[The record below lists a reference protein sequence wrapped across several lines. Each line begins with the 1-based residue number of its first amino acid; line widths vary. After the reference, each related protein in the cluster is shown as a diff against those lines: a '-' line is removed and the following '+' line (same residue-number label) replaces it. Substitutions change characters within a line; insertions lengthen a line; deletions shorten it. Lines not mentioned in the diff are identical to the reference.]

1 MSPSFVCPAGVFEL
15 TNPYGLPAGC
25 IEVTLRW
32 KLPYVSP
39 SGSIITTKE
48 PELFQKN
55 QMDPLKQELHSMKVE
70 DRDETQE
77 EKDEASGDRL
87 LLISAAPESSTSR
100 VRTQIIQ
107 TSQFGGVMI

>member
-1 MSPSFVCPAGVFEL
+1 MSSSLVCVAGVFEL
-15 TNPYGLPAGC
+15 TNPYGLTAGH

-39 SGSIITTKE
+39 SGSVSTTKE
-48 PELFQKN
+48 PELFPRKK
-55 QMDPLKQELHSMKVE
+55 MDPQKQELHSRKVE

-77 EKDEASGDRL
+77 EKDEARGDRL
-87 LLISAAPESSTSR
+87 LLISASPESTTSQ

-107 TSQFGGVMI
+107 TSQFGGVTF

>member
-1 MSPSFVCPAGVFEL
+1 MSPSLVCPAGVFEL
-15 TNPYGLPAGC
+15 TNPYGLPAGH

-39 SGSIITTKE
+39 SGSVSTTKE
-48 PELFQKN
+48 PEPLPRKK
-55 QMDPLKQELHSMKVE
+55 MDPLKQELHSRMVE

-87 LLISAAPESSTSR
+87 LLISAPPERAASQ
-100 VRTQIIQ
+100 VRRQINH
-107 TSQFGGVMI
+107 TSQFGGVTI

>member
-1 MSPSFVCPAGVFEL
+1 MSPSLVRPAGVFEL
-15 TNPYGLPAGC
+15 TNPYGLPAGH

-39 SGSIITTKE
+39 SGSVGTTRE
-48 PELFQKN
+48 PELFPGKK
-55 QMDPLKQELHSMKVE
+55 MDPLKQELHSRKVE

-87 LLISAAPESSTSR
+87 LLISAPPESAASR
-100 VRTQIIQ
+100 VRTEIIQ
-107 TSQFGGVMI
+107 TSQFGGVTV

>member
-1 MSPSFVCPAGVFEL
+1 MSPPLVCPAGVFEL
-15 TNPYGLPAGC
+15 TSPYGLPAGH

-39 SGSIITTKE
+39 SGSVRTSKE
-48 PELFQKN
+48 PELFPRKK
-55 QMDPLKQELHSMKVE
+55 MDPLKQELHSRKVK

-87 LLISAAPESSTSR
+87 LLISTPPESATSQ
-100 VRTQIIQ
+100 VRRQVIH
-107 TSQFGGVMI
+107 TSQFSVMI